1 MVRSHDSICKEAEV
15 RAALGP
21 PLPALPTARPPA
33 FIFNAPREVRREV
46 ARRPGGRRPLTPF
59 RPPAAL
65 HGDGRRRGCRSP
77 GPSALR
83 RRAAA
88 RLLTSAPRAARE
100 DGFDGVPALLQPA
113 VPAAEE

>member
-1 MVRSHDSICKEAEV
+1 MHPEK
-15 RAALGP
+15 LGAKLRGAP
-21 PLPALPTARPPA
+21 GAARPL
-33 FIFNAPREVRREV
+33 APS
-46 ARRPGGRRPLTPF
+46 

-77 GPSALR
+77 GPSARR

-100 DGFDGVPALLQPA
+100 DGFDGVSALLQPA